1 MKIGGIMEIMEI
13 MEEMKRGVYDY
24 TVDGECSNCGEC
36 CSNFLP
42 VSRKEIKEIHRFIA
56 KRRVKEQRHII
67 PTVEKAIDFTCPF
80 RDNAE
85 RRCVIYPVRP
95 AICKDFRCDKPA
107 KNIQADKA
115 MYHGKYMV
123 VDMRKEFFG

>member
-1 MKIGGIMEIMEI
+1 MEIMEI

>member
-1 MKIGGIMEIMEI
+1 MKIGEIA
-13 MEEMKRGVYDY
+13 EEMKRGVYDY
-24 TVDGECSNCGEC
+24 TVDGECSNCGAC

-42 VSRKEIKEIHRFIA
+42 VSGKEVKAIHRFIA
-56 KRRVKEQRHII
+56 KRGVKEKRHII
-67 PTVEKAIDFTCPF
+67 PTVEKVIDLMCPF

-107 KNIQADKA
+107 KNIQANKS